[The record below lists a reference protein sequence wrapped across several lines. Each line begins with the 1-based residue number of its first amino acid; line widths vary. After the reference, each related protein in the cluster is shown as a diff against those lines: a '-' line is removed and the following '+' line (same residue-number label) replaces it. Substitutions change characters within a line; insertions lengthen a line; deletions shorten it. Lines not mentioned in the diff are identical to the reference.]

1 MKPEFGY
8 IHRTNVAQSIFN
20 LIVGGLNLKKKK
32 KEGGTS
38 VRTLSSPHSD
48 IGFSGS
54 FSKPHT
60 EWLNAGGME

>member
-1 MKPEFGY
+1 M
-8 IHRTNVAQSIFN
+8 AQSVFN
-20 LIVGGLNLKKKK
+20 LIVGGVNFLKKP
-32 KEGGTS
+32 GGGVGQTS
-38 VRTLSSPHSD
+38 VRTLFSPHSD